1 MDVGGGQSAIGMMD
15 QWPYDVSFWKLSVT
29 RNHRFVGQGGPGV
42 DVNPEEEPERPSP
55 QGAQNPVSQLL
66 TTGPPRT
73 LVRGDRK

>member
-55 QGAQNPVSQLL
+55 QGAQNPLFPSCSQ
-66 TTGPPRT
+66 PAPRE
-73 LVRGDRK
+73 LW